1 MGPVTGSMVEP
12 SAGAV
17 AATDPSPHVQAVLY
31 RGSRGVV
38 GEAYIQCDEGELIAV
53 PYAVIELIGDRVKRF
68 ANIGE
73 LCEYIV
79 EHKIKLTRL
88 TVI

>member
-1 MGPVTGSMVEP
+1 MVEP
-12 SAGAV
+12 VDTAS
-17 AATDPSPHVQAVLY
+17 PSPRLQAVLY

-38 GEAYIQCDEGELIAV
+38 GEAYIQCDEGEIIAV
-53 PYAVIELIGDRVKRF
+53 PYAVSQLIGDRVKRF

-73 LCEYIV
+73 LCHYIV
-79 EHKIKLTRL
+79 ANKIMLTRM